1 MARSKRRRTQTDR
14 PSTRRAADDA
24 PEESPD
30 LEDLGD
36 AETPDGDADALS
48 AEADAL
54 SAEAGTEDGTD
65 APTSED
71 RAGRESPEVD
81 GDADGD
87 ADEAF
92 DGFDDEIRPTPRK
105 KRRPAEP
112 TRRSRKDRAGSARP
126 GAKRRDDRAED
137 DEDTDDTSPRDSRR
151 GRKATVLDVPEKAKD
166 SSATETARARRAA
179 EAERTRAGRRRAP
192 AATVNPA
199 WLAPTAVALLILG
212 LVYLVVYYLSTGQL
226 PLPIGNWN
234 LAAGFGIM
242 MAGGAMLMFWK

>member
-1 MARSKRRRTQTDR
+1 MARSKRRRTQIDR

-65 APTSED
+65 APASED

-92 DGFDDEIRPTPRK
+92 DGFDDEIRRTPRK

-112 TRRSRKDRAGSARP
+112 TRRSRKDRAGSARTD
-126 GAKRRDDRAED
+126 AKRRTED
-137 DEDTDDTSPRDSRR
+137 DEDTDDTFPRDSRR
-151 GRKATVLDVPEKAKD
+151 GRKAAVLDVPEKAKD

-212 LVYLVVYYLSTGQL
+212 LVYLVVYYLSAGQL

>member
-24 PEESPD
+24 PEESSD

-48 AEADAL
+48 AEA
-54 SAEAGTEDGTD
+54 GTEDGTD
-65 APTSED
+65 APVSED

-92 DGFDDEIRPTPRK
+92 DGFDDEIRRTPK

-151 GRKATVLDVPEKAKD
+151 GRKAAVLDVPEKAKD

-212 LVYLVVYYLSTGQL
+212 LVYLVVYYLSSGQL